1 MTELDSPH
9 PTDNAGG
16 PRVLVIDDDAF
27 MRSLVTHLLRTLAVE
42 DVHEAG
48 NGSEALAAV
57 SMAGAAGFDLMICD
71 LEMPESDGMEFMR
84 RLAESGVGAALLV
97 LSGKSSGVLHSAEVM
112 GMALGLNVVGS
123 APKPPTL
130 AVIEAALQ
138 RSQPRVRPVHLA
150 PGPTVS
156 VLQLGRAL
164 DVREFEPFFQ
174 PKVWL
179 ESQALYGCEALVRWR
194 HPDYGVL
201 SPALFVPQ
209 VEAAGLMERLTF
221 SMLEQSIAWCR
232 RWHARGIRIP
242 VSVNLSMSSLEIPDI
257 AERIVELV
265 RAADLVAADLVLEIT
280 ETIAMLNVA
289 RCLETLLRFR
299 VKGFGLSIDDFGTGF
314 SSLQQLERVPYT
326 ELKIDRSF
334 VDGAAHQERL
344 RTVLETSV
352 SIARRLGMSSVAEG
366 VESHADWLC
375 LRDIGCDAAQGYYIA
390 KPMAGED
397 FLDFSQNWRHTGAS
411 GELLERRAL
420 ARRRRASVAAP
431 LGHGPLDNEADR
443 PAVIV
448 VADDDAGMR
457 QILGVFLED
466 IPGQVHMCS
475 DGRAALDAALRLR
488 PDVMLV
494 DMNMPLLRGD
504 DLCRQIRVTAHTAAI
519 PVLVITGDD
528 SDATRRDA
536 LLAGATDVITKPLQK
551 AELLMRIRNL
561 IALQRAQREVGH
573 SRLLLEE
580 HKARHIRAMFA
591 RYVSPSLV
599 DRILTDTDGETHVN
613 LLELARRCHAVV
625 LFADLRGFTQLSEI
639 LEPVTVAGLLD
650 EFFAMLVAVTH
661 EHDGTTLSMA
671 GDCLLVAFNVPY
683 TQGDAEARALRA
695 AQAMHAGFESLASGW
710 ESSLGVRAGLGIGIN
725 AGKVVAGNIGA
736 PSYVSFTLIGDTVN
750 VAARLK
756 DRARAGEIL
765 VTEQVLNKLDEAQA
779 RNAVKVPVVS
789 LKGKREPMDVYSFII
804 TPRAELAPSG

>member
-1 MTELDSPH
+1 M
-9 PTDNAGG
+9 
-16 PRVLVIDDDAF
+16 
-27 MRSLVTHLLRTLAVE
+27 
-42 DVHEAG
+42 
-48 NGSEALAAV
+48 
-57 SMAGAAGFDLMICD
+57 
-71 LEMPESDGMEFMR
+71 
-84 RLAESGVGAALLV
+84 
-97 LSGKSSGVLHSAEVM
+97 
-112 GMALGLNVVGS
+112 
-123 APKPPTL
+123 
-130 AVIEAALQ
+130 
-138 RSQPRVRPVHLA
+138 
-150 PGPTVS
+150 
-156 VLQLGRAL
+156 
-164 DVREFEPFFQ
+164 
-174 PKVWL
+174 
-179 ESQALYGCEALVRWR
+179 
-194 HPDYGVL
+194 
-201 SPALFVPQ
+201 
-209 VEAAGLMERLTF
+209 
-221 SMLEQSIAWCR
+221 
-232 RWHARGIRIP
+232 
-242 VSVNLSMSSLEIPDI
+242 
-257 AERIVELV
+257 
-265 RAADLVAADLVLEIT
+265 
-280 ETIAMLNVA
+280 
-289 RCLETLLRFR
+289 
-299 VKGFGLSIDDFGTGF
+299 
-314 SSLQQLERVPYT
+314 
-326 ELKIDRSF
+326 
-334 VDGAAHQERL
+334 
-344 RTVLETSV
+344 
-352 SIARRLGMSSVAEG
+352 
-366 VESHADWLC
+366 
-375 LRDIGCDAAQGYYIA
+375 
-390 KPMAGED
+390 
-397 FLDFSQNWRHTGAS
+397 
-411 GELLERRAL
+411 
-420 ARRRRASVAAP
+420 
-431 LGHGPLDNEADR
+431 
-443 PAVIV
+443 